1 MSTKK
6 SLMNR
11 DSFIKS
17 LIPIRS
23 LGPNM
28 NGVNHINK
36 KQNFKELLGFLKA
49 GRKSVDIYIIIKI
62 WRI

>member
-1 MSTKK
+1 
-6 SLMNR
+6 MNR

-28 NGVNHINK
+28 NGVYHINK

-49 GRKSVDIYIIIKI
+49 GRKCILLSLRSKSIQITLQALK
-62 WRI
+62 